1 MSTKIEVVME
11 ISEAENTRKEDPTSE
26 NMMRR
31 ERNYE
36 DDEKSTKQK
45 QKEK

>member
-26 NMMRR
+26 NMMRK
-31 ERNYE
+31 EKNYE
-36 DDEKSTKQK
+36 DDGKATKQ
-45 QKEK
+45 E